1 MTSSPS
7 VLDTPASA
15 CARMPISGDSSSG
28 GSRSARLPGLDG
40 LRALAVVSVVLYH
53 LGSGVLPGGFIGV
66 DVFFVI
72 SGYLITGLLVR
83 EKDSHGR
90 IRLGRFWMRRAR
102 RLLPALGLVVVVSA
116 SAALLIGGNPLVH
129 LGRQVFGAAT
139 FSSNWLSIAAAQNY
153 FDETTP
159 ELFRNL
165 WSLAVEEQFYLAW
178 PLVILLV
185 LAVRSRQVR
194 VVIVLAIAVASAA
207 AMTIFAAVGDPT
219 RAYYGSDT
227 HSFGL
232 AIGAALAVLHRDWPA
247 SRAAVARRV
256 LPTVSALSI
265 AGIVAIA
272 LALPEGASLTEH
284 GGLALVAVLAA
295 LAIAGAVISPISPVS
310 VALDWNPLRWI
321 GERSYGLYLWHWP
334 VWVLVT
340 AALPPQTASE
350 GGWLIAAIAL
360 ALTVAATVMSYR
372 FVEQPIRQMGYRAV
386 IAGWLGSRPRPAA
399 RIAAIVTAALLIV
412 TFMGATGVAIAT
424 DPGTTDAQAL
434 IERGTKAVAPATPQ
448 PSSAAP
454 APETPSPSSVPPA
467 ASPPAASPPAS
478 LLAPS
483 PPAPPL
489 LAPAIPRGDQI
500 DAIGDSVMLASA
512 PELQAGFPGIQINAV
527 VSRQLSS
534 APAIVQG
541 MRDSGTLRPV
551 LLIGLGTNGPID
563 RESLDQIRSI
573 VGTSHEIVVVNVQAP
588 RGWTDG
594 VNDTLTRFAQQYRSV
609 EVADWRDAIS
619 SRLDLLA
626 RDQIHPG
633 SAGGVIYV
641 RAVTDALQRLAQLP
655 PLRSPRGPFAPVS
668 SHLGTTPGPLS
679 PAPPGATPDRL

>member
-1 MTSSPS
+1 MTSSPT
-7 VLDTPASA
+7 VLDTPAPTS
-15 CARMPISGDSSSG
+15 ARMPHSVDSRSGD
-28 GSRSARLPGLDG
+28 SRSARLPGLDG
-40 LRALAVVSVVLYH
+40 LRALAVAAGIVYH
-53 LGSGVLPGGFIGV
+53 LGSGIVPGGFVGV

-83 EKDSHGR
+83 EKDSYGR
-90 IRLGRFWMRRAR
+90 IRLAGFWMRRAR

-116 SAALLIGGNPLVH
+116 SAALAIGGNPLVY
-129 LGRQVFGAAT
+129 LGRQVLGAAT

-178 PLVILLV
+178 PLVVLLV
-185 LAVRSRQVR
+185 LAVRSRPAR
-194 VVIVLAIAVASAA
+194 VFIVMAIAVASAVAMAILA
-207 AMTIFAAVGDPT
+207 AAGDPT
-219 RAYYGSDT
+219 RVYYGSDT

-232 AIGAALAVLHRDWPA
+232 AIGAALAILHRDWPA
-247 SRAAVARRV
+247 STGPLARRV
-256 LPTVSALSI
+256 LPALSAI
-265 AGIVAIA
+265 SVLGIIAIA
-272 LALPEGASLTEH
+272 LLLPEGVPLTYR
-284 GGLALVAVLAA
+284 GGLALVAVLTV
-295 LAIAGAVISPISPVS
+295 LVIAGAVVSPGSPVS
-310 VALDWNPLRWI
+310 AALDWHPLRWI

-340 AALPPQTASE
+340 AALPSLSQSWS
-350 GGWLIAAIAL
+350 GWMLGAITL
-360 ALTVAATVMSYR
+360 AITVVAAVLSYR
-372 FVEQPIRQMGYRAV
+372 FVEQPIHRMGYRAV
-386 IAGWLGSRPRPAA
+386 IAGWLGSRPRSAS
-399 RIAAIVTAALLIV
+399 RNAAIVSATLLILALV
-412 TFMGATGVAIAT
+412 GATGVGIRA

-434 IERGTKAVAPATPQ
+434 IELGKKSVTPTRTQ
-448 PSSAAP
+448 PSPTAATNPTAAP
-454 APETPSPSSVPPA
+454 APA
-467 ASPPAASPPAS
+467 
-478 LLAPS
+478 L
-483 PPAPPL
+483 
-489 LAPAIPRGDQI
+489 RGGDQI

-512 PELQAGFPGIQINAV
+512 PELQAGFPGIQIDAV

-541 MRDSGTLRPV
+541 MRDSGTLRPI

-563 RESLDQIRSI
+563 RKSLDEIRSI
-573 VGTSHEIVVVNVQAP
+573 VGARHEIIVVNVQAP

-609 EVADWRDAIS
+609 ELADWRDAIS

-641 RAVTDALQRLAQLP
+641 GAVTDALQRLAVLP
-655 PLRSPRGPFAPVS
+655 PARTPRGRLSSAWPPPSASAPAPASPPS
-668 SHLGTTPGPLS
+668 SASPS
-679 PAPPGATPDRL
+679 PAPSPR